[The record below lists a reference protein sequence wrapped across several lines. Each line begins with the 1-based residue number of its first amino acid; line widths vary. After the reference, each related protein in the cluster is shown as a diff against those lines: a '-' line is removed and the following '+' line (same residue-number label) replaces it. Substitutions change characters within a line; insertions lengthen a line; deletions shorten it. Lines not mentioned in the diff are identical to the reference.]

1 MKDDKPKRFTFLWII
16 PFVAVL
22 DIAVLTLTSLA
33 DQKIAN
39 RAAGTG
45 HAAPAFTLIGFLL
58 VAVITVAALVFV
70 VLRTIGAIRDKRRE
84 KKRGANQSYE
94 YTQVE
99 RKDSNL

>member
-1 MKDDKPKRFTFLWII
+1 MKGNKPKRFAFLWII

-22 DIAVLTLTSLA
+22 DIAVLTFTSLA

-58 VAVITVAALVFV
+58 VGVITLAALVFV
-70 VLRTIGAIRDKRRE
+70 LLMTISAIRDKRRE
-84 KKRGANQSYE
+84 KQRGAVQSYE